1 MIKIGNDIVD
11 LECSP
16 KHKAQDQRFM
26 QRVFTPQEQAAILK
40 ANDPETLLW
49 LFWAAK
55 EAAYKAISKIESP
68 PVFSHKL
75 FEVSMSPDKYWV
87 VKYQEHIVKCFTH
100 IVENKLVHVVCAL
113 SGTQTNIST
122 FNTQCHQNIHAVSKE
137 ELQNWQNP
145 ANLENAFSINELES
159 INHPESAI
167 VRCKLKSDIEQQKHW
182 PINKIEVI
190 RPSKNKKMHPP
201 YLLYQGNKTEIDI
214 SLSHHGAYVAW
225 VASQYS
231 TTAGI

>member
-11 LECSP
+11 LERSP

-26 QRVFTPQEQAAILK
+26 QRVFTPQEQAAILEAK
-40 ANDPETLLW
+40 DPETLLW

-55 EAAYKAISKIESP
+55 EAAYKAISKIDSP

-75 FEVSMSPDKYWV
+75 FEVSLSPDKYWV
-87 VKYQEHIVKCFTH
+87 VKYQEHIAKCYTH
-100 IVENKLVHVVCAL
+100 IVENQLVHVICVLYETQQNTL
-113 SGTQTNIST
+113 SLK
-122 FNTQCHQNIHAVSKE
+122 TQCHQNIHKISKQE
-137 ELQNWQNP
+137 QLYWQDG
-145 ANLENAFSINELES
+145 ANLENAFSATELES

-167 VRCKLKSDIEQQKHW
+167 ARCKLKDHIEQQKQW
-182 PINKIEVI
+182 PIDEIEVI

-225 VASQYS
+225 VS
-231 TTAGI
+231 TQP